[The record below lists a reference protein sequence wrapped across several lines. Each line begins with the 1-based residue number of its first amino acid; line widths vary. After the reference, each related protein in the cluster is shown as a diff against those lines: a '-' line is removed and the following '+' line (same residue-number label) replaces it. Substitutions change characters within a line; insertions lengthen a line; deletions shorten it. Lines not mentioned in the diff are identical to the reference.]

1 MYGKVKISKSQLD
14 RFRKLSRKYAPFEI
28 QAYLIGEISSLNMIT
43 VDRFA
48 YTSVY
53 RIQTINEVQWGT
65 EEFNKLKQ
73 KVESDGLKIV
83 GDIHSH
89 PEADAV
95 MSKTDYIGTVTE
107 NLALCGICSIY
118 GKHTKVRFWTPTS
131 ALPCEIV
138 YK

>member
-95 MSKTDYIGTVTE
+95 MSKTDYIGAVTE
-107 NLALCGICSIY
+107 NLALCGICSIHD
-118 GKHTKVRFWTPTS
+118 KRTKVRFWTPTS